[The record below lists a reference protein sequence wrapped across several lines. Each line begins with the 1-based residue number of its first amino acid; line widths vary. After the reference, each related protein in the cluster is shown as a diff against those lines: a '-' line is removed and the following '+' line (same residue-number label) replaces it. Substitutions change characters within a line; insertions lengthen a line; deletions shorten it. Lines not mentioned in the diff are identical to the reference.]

1 MNEFEIKEILK
12 EQKDFLE
19 QLGTKE
25 KFWFNDNGIKKL
37 FKIGREN
44 TGEDWVEVVVSEI
57 CSLLDIPHAKYEFA
71 CYQGKQGTITTNI
84 VPQGGR
90 LVHGNEL
97 LAKVY
102 KKIDV
107 DYEENIFYKVRK
119 HNLQVISLLLSHSSL
134 EIKPAFDIERYEKLN
149 TAFDMFIGYVVLD
162 CLISNQDRHHE
173 NWAIIV
179 YDKLIFLSPTYDH
192 ASGLGS
198 KETDARKCERVYTR
212 DNNFTVEAFVNKAKT
227 AFYDKGKVLK
237 TIDAVKLCAK
247 ENKDSTMYWLNKI
260 DNLRIQDVLDIF
272 RKIPKELISKI
283 SIEFAIKMLEINKKR
298 LMQLKKELE
307 DE

>member
-1 MNEFEIKEILK
+1 MKNFEIKEILK
-12 EQKDFLE
+12 GQKDSLE

-25 KFWFNDNGIKKL
+25 KFWFDEDEVKKL
-37 FKIGREN
+37 FKVGRPN
-44 TGEDWVEVVVSEI
+44 TGEDWVEVVVSKI
-57 CSLLDIPHAKYEFA
+57 CSLIDIPHAEYEFA
-71 CYQGKQGTITTNI
+71 SYQGKQGTVTTNI

-102 KKIDV
+102 KKFDV
-107 DYEENIFYKVRK
+107 EYKEDTFYKVRE
-119 HNLQVISLLLSHSSL
+119 HNLQVIRLLLGHTSL
-134 EIKPAFDIERYEKLN
+134 KIKVALDVEMYKCLD
-149 TAFDMFIGYVVLD
+149 TAFDMFIGYIILD

-173 NWAIIV
+173 NWAVIV
-179 YDKLIFLSPTYDH
+179 YDKVVYLSPTYDH

-198 KETDARKCERVYTR
+198 KETDNRKYERISTK
-212 DNNFTVEAFVNKAKT
+212 DKNFTVEAFVKKAKT
-227 AFYDKGKVLK
+227 AFYDKGKILK

-247 ENKDSTMYWLNKI
+247 ENKTSTIFWLNKI
-260 DNLRIQDVLDIF
+260 DSLDIDDVIDIF
-272 RKIPKELISKI
+272 EKIPKELISEI